1 MGIIFCN
8 KFNRFSSDTLT
19 NLQQSF
25 VSMFYKKA
33 AVKKFSF
40 NKIIIALRDV
50 IKKANFI
57 ASLIVTQR
65 MDFILIKAT
74 LIIMCLNLPLK
85 LKRSWHFVKRASL
98 NTVFMTQ
105 RIHFC
110 GLSTILLYIP

>member
-8 KFNRFSSDTLT
+8 KFNKFSSDTLT

-50 IKKANFI
+50 IKLAN
-57 ASLIVTQR
+57 
-65 MDFILIKAT
+65 
-74 LIIMCLNLPLK
+74 
-85 LKRSWHFVKRASL
+85 
-98 NTVFMTQ
+98 
-105 RIHFC
+105 
-110 GLSTILLYIP
+110 